1 MEHCFCADGGEF
13 IKKRGAIIMLCENC
27 YQNEATFHYTEV
39 INGVMTEHHLCS
51 SCASKMGLSGFG
63 DSLGGN
69 FPFVKLLT
77 GLFAASNRAGEEA
90 DNPMLHVKCPKC
102 GMNYQEFIRV
112 GKFGCAECYD
122 VFGPLIEDNMKK
134 LQGSIEHKGKR
145 HLDKSEGADNENK
158 NETASK
164 SISGKAAEKK
174 SKSKTDILDEI
185 AVLNAKLKEA
195 IELEEYEDAARYR
208 DEIKALKE
216 GGRDA

>member
-1 MEHCFCADGGEF
+1 
-13 IKKRGAIIMLCENC
+13 MLCENC
-27 YQNEATFHYTEV
+27 YKNEATVHYTEV

-51 SCASKMGLSGFG
+51 SCASKLGLSGFG
-63 DSLGGN
+63 DTISAD

-77 GLFAASNRAGEEA
+77 GLFAASNRTGEEA
-90 DNPMLHVKCPKC
+90 DNPMMHVKCPKC

-134 LQGSIEHKGKR
+134 LHGSVEHKGK
-145 HLDKSEGADNENK
+145 KYKNNSESESAENK
-158 NETASK
+158 NGTGTISENASENK
-164 SISGKAAEKK
+164 P
-174 SKSKTDILDEI
+174 KSKTDILDEI

-195 IELEEYEDAARYR
+195 IELEEYEEAAKYR